1 MPQELKEIQYYQSDY
16 EAFSSNGA
24 SSALAWMKDVR
35 AAGMSK
41 FSTLGFPTLKHE
53 DWKFTNIVPLLKV
66 PFRYASEHH
75 RVSVAKGKYSPY
87 VYSHSAESYVTIV
100 NGRFSPSLSNLSA
113 LPAGVEIKSLEK
125 AATKSPELL
134 KQFLN
139 KRVPN
144 DRSAFAAL
152 NTAYLRDGVFVRVPK
167 GMHVKEPIQILIYS
181 SQADD
186 GTPLVSYPRNLII
199 LEEGAHATVVETYIS
214 ASDSISLSDTVTEIF
229 VGQNAALD
237 FVKEQREGTNA
248 FHVGT
253 MQVTQ
258 EKGSRFTGF
267 SLALGSKIAR
277 NDLNIEI
284 VGEHCESMLDGLYIT
299 AGEQLIDHHT
309 IIDHTQP
316 ECSSREVVKGIV
328 TGNSRAVFNGKIFVR
343 QLAQKTDSKQTNK
356 NLLLSDH
363 ATVDTKPQLEI
374 FADDVKCTHGA
385 TVGGIDP
392 MSLFY
397 VKSRGIGEEA
407 ARGILTTGFAAEVT
421 KYINNA
427 NLRQYIDSLIIAK
440 LADNVVMS
448 ELPEIVHSAS
458 ADFSQRDFQQDGS
471 HSL

>member
-1 MPQELKEIQYYQSDY
+1 MPKEIKETQYYQSDF
-16 EAFSSNGA
+16 ESFSSNGA
-24 SSALAWMKDVR
+24 SSAPAWMKTAR
-35 AAGMSK
+35 SAGISN
-41 FSTLGFPTLKHE
+41 FSALGFPTIKNE

-75 RVSVAKGKYSPY
+75 RVSVTREKLSPY
-87 VYSHSAESYVTIV
+87 VYSESAKSYVAVV

-113 LPAGVEIKSLEK
+113 LPSGVEIESLEK
-125 AATKSPELL
+125 AATKSPDLL
-134 KQFLN
+134 KRFLN

-144 DRSAFAAL
+144 ERSAFATL
-152 NTAYLRDGVFVRVPK
+152 NTAYLRDGVLVRIPK
-167 GMHVKEPIQILIYS
+167 GVNIEVPIQILIYS

-199 LEEGAHATVVETYIS
+199 LEEGARAAVVETY
-214 ASDSISLSDTVTEIF
+214 ASGQESVSLSDAVTEIF
-229 VGQNAALD
+229 VGPNAALD
-237 FVKEQREGTNA
+237 FVKEQREGSNA

-258 EKGSRFTGF
+258 EKESRFTCF

-284 VGEHCESMLDGLYIT
+284 AGERCESMLDGLYIT
-299 AGEQLIDHHT
+299 AGDQLIDHHT

-316 ECSSREVVKGIV
+316 ECSSREVFKGIV
-328 TGNSRAVFNGKIFVR
+328 AGNSRAVFNGKIFVR
-343 QLAQKTDSKQTNK
+343 QIAQKTDSKQTNK
-356 NLLLSDH
+356 NLLLSDT

-385 TVGGIDP
+385 TVGGMDP

-397 VKSRGIGEEA
+397 VKSRGISEEA

-421 KYINNA
+421 KYINDA

-440 LADNVVMS
+440 LADSVVKS
-448 ELPEIVHSAS
+448 ELPEIVHSAT
-458 ADFSQRDFQQDGS
+458 ADFSQRDFQQDEP
-471 HSL
+471 HS

>member
-1 MPQELKEIQYYQSDY
+1 MPKELKEIQYYQSDF

-24 SSALAWMKDVR
+24 SSAPAWMKDVR
-35 AAGMSK
+35 AAGMSN
-41 FSTLGFPTLKHE
+41 FSALGFPTLRHE
-53 DWKFTNIVPLLKV
+53 DWRFTNIVPLLKV
-66 PFRYASEHH
+66 PFRYASEHY
-75 RVSVAKGKYSPY
+75 RVSVTREKLSPY
-87 VYSHSAESYVTIV
+87 VYSESAKSYVAVV
-100 NGRFSPSLSNLSA
+100 NGRFSSSLSNLSA
-113 LPAGVEIKSLEK
+113 LPPAVEIESLEK
-125 AATKSPELL
+125 AAAKFPEML

-139 KRVPN
+139 KHVPS
-144 DRSAFAAL
+144 DRSVFAAL
-152 NTAYLRDGVFVRVPK
+152 NTAYLRDGVLLRIPK
-167 GMHVKEPIQILIYS
+167 DIHVEVPIQILMYS

-186 GTPLVSYPRNLII
+186 GTPLVSYPRNLIL
-199 LEEGAHATVVETYIS
+199 LEEGAHATVVETYAS
-214 ASDSISLSDTVTEIF
+214 AQESVSLSDAVTEIF

-237 FVKEQREGTNA
+237 FVKEQREGVNA

-253 MQVTQ
+253 MQVMQ
-258 EKGSRFTGF
+258 EKESRFTGF
-267 SLALGSKIAR
+267 SLALGSRIAR

-284 VGEHCESMLDGLYIT
+284 AGEHCESMLDGLYIT

-343 QLAQKTDSKQTNK
+343 QIAQKTDSKQTNK
-356 NLLLSDH
+356 NLLLSDR

-385 TVGGIDP
+385 TVGGMDP

-427 NLRQYIDSLIIAK
+427 ELRHYVDTLIIAK

-448 ELPEIVHSAS
+448 ELPEIVHSAA
-458 ADFSQRDFQQDGS
+458 ADFSQRDFQQDES
-471 HSL
+471 HS